1 MPALAPFLLLKSTLV
16 LLAAWAVV
24 SALRLG
30 RASSAARHLVW
41 TLAVCALLL
50 LPLLSAW
57 MPRWDASWLRGFA
70 PAALAPRALA
80 SADAPV
86 EPHAS
91 EAGTAAAPKAGDD
104 GGLPPAVRATGRA
117 LSGGGYLAAGY
128 GIGLAL
134 VLVWLMTGSVQLR
147 RLARQAE
154 VVTDPEWLELMRE
167 VEWILEISRPVV
179 LLRSREA
186 SMPMATGI
194 WRPAVIIPAEADRW
208 PEECR
213 RVVLLHEAAHIARR
227 DCLTQLFAAVA
238 CAAYW
243 FHPGVWYAAR
253 QLRGERELACDDR
266 VIAAGSSPRDYA
278 EHLLEIA
285 RSLRSPRLVGPATVS
300 MARPSQLEG
309 RLLAVL
315 DELRSR
321 RTLPVSFVLAAGG
334 VTAALV
340 LPLAA
345 VAPSR
350 PAPAVAL
357 AEASA
362 LTTGFTGEVERIV
375 PTTSGKTLVLA
386 LGAASRVQIRG
397 WDRGAVQV
405 RGWSQEGSRHRIAVG
420 LEQSATGARL
430 VTRGEGVGAGTPGT
444 HSLEIRV
451 PTRYDIHVRGSGS
464 SLEVSDWRGR
474 LSGSTQG
481 GVVRLAQVGGR
492 VDLATGGAGASVM
505 DSRLD
510 GRLLTGGGA
519 ADIRSNVGD
528 LDLRAGA
535 GRTRVEPRGAA
546 SSAREFQRG
555 VRALTGVGRA
565 ALHLAEGSVF
575 VDETDEGFDVQ
586 TGRGD
591 IVAGRVVG
599 RAVARTGAGN
609 VELRGVSG
617 WAEVESGRGDIH
629 VEMTSVRGAHLTARA
644 GGVSVVLPARFAG
657 AIDATSAAGKIE
669 SDFSLV
675 RVSSTARGER
685 RSSAG
690 ASAERVII
698 SATGP
703 IRIRRAGA
711 RTR

>member
-1 MPALAPFLLLKSTLV
+1 MSEAAAFLLLKSSLV
-16 LLAAWAVV
+16 LIAAWVV
-24 SALRLG
+24 VAGLRLR

-50 LPLLSAW
+50 LPLLSAG
-57 MPRWDASWLRGFA
+57 MPRWDVRWLRG
-70 PAALAPRALA
+70 LAPSALA
-80 SADAPV
+80 SAPWIPDGPLPQTPPS
-86 EPHAS
+86 EPLTGATP
-91 EAGTAAAPKAGDD
+91 A
-104 GGLPPAVRATGRA
+104 PAVDGALPEVRAAERPLA
-117 LSGGGYLAAGY
+117 AGGYLAAGY

-134 VLVWLMTGSVQLR
+134 VLGWMMTGSAHLR
-147 RLARQAE
+147 RMAGQAE

-167 VEWILEISRPVV
+167 VEWILEIPRPVR

-194 WRPAVIIPAEADRW
+194 LRPAVILPVGADGWAEDR
-208 PEECR
+208 R

-227 DCLTQLFAAVA
+227 DCLTQMFAALA
-238 CAAYW
+238 CATYW
-243 FHPGVWYAAR
+243 FHPAVWYAAR

-266 VIAAGSSPRDYA
+266 VIAAGARPRDYA

-315 DELRSR
+315 DEVRIR
-321 RTLPVSFVLAAGG
+321 RTLPISLVLGACA
-334 VTAALV
+334 VTGALV

-345 VAPSR
+345 LVPSP
-350 PAPAVAL
+350 PASGVAVA
-357 AEASA
+357 EQSA
-362 LTTGFTGEVERIV
+362 LTTDLTGEFERIV
-375 PTTSGKTLVLA
+375 PTASGKTLELD
-386 LGAASRVQIRG
+386 LGAASRVRIRG

-405 RGWSQEGSRHRIAVG
+405 RGWSQEGSRALVAVG

-430 VTRGEGVGAGTPGT
+430 VTRGESRGAGAPGT

-451 PTRYDIHVRGSGS
+451 PTRYGIHIRGSGS
-464 SLEVSDWRGR
+464 SLEVSDLSGR
-474 LSGSTQG
+474 LSGSTEG

-492 VDLATGGAGASVM
+492 VDLSTGGAGASVT
-505 DSRLD
+505 DSRVD

-528 LDLRAGA
+528 LDLRAG
-535 GRTRVEPRGAA
+535 GRTRVEPRGAPSA
-546 SSAREFQRG
+546 AREFRRG

-575 VDETDEGFDVQ
+575 VDEADEGFDVE

-599 RAVARTGAGN
+599 HAAARTAAGN

-617 WAEVESGRGDIH
+617 WAAVESGRGDIH
-629 VEMTSVRGAHLTARA
+629 VEMSGVRGANLTARA
-644 GGVSVVLPARFAG
+644 GGVTIVLPAAFAG
-657 AIDATSAAGKIE
+657 SIDATSTAGRIE
-669 SDFSLV
+669 SDFTLAQT
-675 RVSSTARGER
+675 SSPAGGER
-685 RSSAG
+685 RSRAG
-690 ASAERVII
+690 AAGGRVTI

-703 IRIRRAGA
+703 VRIRRASGA